1 MKDYLSVI
9 EPIMYTVITVLL
21 PVILA
26 VVRDYLIEKN
36 NELSNEISNDWI
48 KQYYY
53 MATDMVDEVVQSVSQ
68 TYVDTL
74 KKNGTFTKEAQ
85 EEAKNIAIATLKT
98 LIVGDIKD
106 AVEKLYGDFN
116 TWLDVEIEHYVNYR
130 K

>member
-1 MKDYLSVI
+1 MNEYLKVI

-21 PVILA
+21 PVIVA
-26 VVRDYLIEKN
+26 VVKDYFNEKN
-36 NELSNEISNDWI
+36 KELANEISNDLI

-74 KKNGTFTKEAQ
+74 KKNGTFNKAAQ
-85 EEAKNIAIATLKT
+85 EEAKNIAITTLKT
-98 LIVGDIKD
+98 LIIGDIKD

>member
-1 MKDYLSVI
+1 MNEYLKVI

-21 PVILA
+21 PVVFA
-26 VVRDYLIEKN
+26 VIRDYLIEKN
-36 NELSNEISNDWI
+36 NKLANEIDNDLI

-74 KKNGTFTKEAQ
+74 KKNGTFNKEAQ

-98 LIVGDIKD
+98 LIIGDIKN